1 MLNKDSQNFQNK
13 IDRLIDKL
21 FLWAIPHSVR
31 PNHITVVRFVL
42 VPVVYWLLDSGK
54 FDIALVV
61 FLLAASTDFIDGAMA
76 RTRNQITDVGKVIDP
91 IADKLLIMT
100 VLLSVGIK
108 YLIVKVFLIV
118 IILEMVAVLFG
129 AIFRSALGR
138 PLGANFFG
146 KIKMIL
152 QCLSVGLFIAG
163 LLTSI
168 ELLINFSEYTLV
180 VALVFALL
188 SGLEQARV
196 KILDFQK
203 RHK

>member
-21 FLWAIPHSVR
+21 FLWAIPRSVK
-31 PNHITVVRFVL
+31 PNHVTIARFIL

-54 FDIALVV
+54 FDIALIV
-61 FLLAASTDFIDGAMA
+61 FLVAASTDFIDGAMA

-100 VLLSVGIK
+100 VLLSVGLK

-163 LLTSI
+163 LLTGI
-168 ELLINFSEYTLV
+168 ELLINFSEYILL

-188 SGLEQARV
+188 SGVEQVRV
-196 KILDFQK
+196 KILDYQNRQK
-203 RHK
+203 